1 MVKNLLAVLISSLLL
16 IGISLYEIHYMERE
30 FDKLT
35 EQVQTLIDKTE
46 EETANIE
53 DAKALKHSWD
63 SVKETMHVW
72 VPHNDLSS
80 VDLVLNEAVG
90 HLYEDNYRAAL
101 PKLVVVLEQFKKIPS
116 SYSLSLEN
124 IF

>member
-1 MVKNLLAVLISSLLL
+1 MVKNLLAILISSLLL
-16 IGISLYEIHYMERE
+16 IGISVYELNYMERE

-63 SVKETMHVW
+63 NVKETMHVW
-72 VPHNDLSS
+72 VPHNDLAS

-116 SYSLSLEN
+116 SYSLSIEN